1 MKIVDINDK
10 LFKEYD
16 LRGIIGDDL
25 TPDVA
30 YTFGLGFG
38 SYVQNKGY
46 DKVLVGHD
54 NRLSSN
60 YLEKNLIQGL
70 LETGVD
76 VIKLGL
82 ITTPML
88 NCARK
93 ILNLDASIMITASHN
108 PKEYNG
114 FKISFDNIGCAYGSK
129 IREVRDFIKLGN
141 FRSGQGKLY
150 KYDIKDEYLNAIK
163 NSISINKKLKVVIDC
178 GNGTASIIV
187 RDIMNLFDIEVEYL
201 YCDSDGT
208 FPNHHPDPNVEE
220 YMTDLKRKVKTMDYD
235 LGIGIDGDGDRVVVI
250 DNNGNYVTTDYYLI
264 LMSKYLKPDKLLFDV
279 KTSRILKEEI
289 ATCGIQPVIY
299 KTGASLMNAK
309 MQEDNFIFGGEYSGH
324 IYYRDKWFGFD
335 DGIYSGLRFMEMLAN
350 TNKSV
355 SDLLNPL
362 KKYPSHYFNYSLE
375 DEKKELIVDGI
386 KKYAEEKGYSIVD
399 IDGVRCEFD
408 DGFALVRASN
418 TTPCLTLRFEA
429 DSESRLKEIQ
439 DEFVNKLD
447 ELKKSS

>member
-70 LETGVD
+70 LETGIN

-82 ITTPML
+82 VTTPML

-141 FRSGQGKLY
+141 FRSGKGQLY
-150 KYDIKDEYLNAIK
+150 QYDIKDEYLNAIK

-201 YCDSDGT
+201 YCETDGT

-220 YMTDLKRKVKTMDYD
+220 YMSDLKRKVKTMDYD

-289 ATCGIQPVIY
+289 TKQGIKPILY

-309 MQEDNFIFGGEYSGH
+309 MQEDNFMFGGEYSGH

-355 SDLLNPL
+355 SDLLKPL
-362 KKYPSHYFNYSLE
+362 NKYPSNYFNYPLE
-375 DEKKELIVDGI
+375 DEKKETMVDEI
-386 KKYAEEKGYSIVD
+386 KKYAEEKGYSIID
-399 IDGVRCEFD
+399 IDGVRCEFA

-418 TTPCLTLRFEA
+418 TTPCLTLRFEGNT
-429 DSESRLKEIQ
+429 ESRLKEIQ

-447 ELKKSS
+447 ELKMSL